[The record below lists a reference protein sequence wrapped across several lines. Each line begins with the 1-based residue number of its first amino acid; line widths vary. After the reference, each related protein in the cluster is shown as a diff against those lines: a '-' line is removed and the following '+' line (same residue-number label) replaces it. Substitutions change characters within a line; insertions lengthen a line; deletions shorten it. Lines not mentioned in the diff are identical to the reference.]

1 MDLDTLHRTL
11 KAAKERKA
19 FEKWRFFVPV
29 PKQEEFLAAGARY
42 HERLLMAGNRLGK
55 TECAAYE
62 ISRHMT
68 GEYPEWWQ
76 GRRFAKPVRIWA
88 AGTSGQMVRDTA
100 QEKLCGQPG
109 QSEFFGTGFIP
120 KEAFVDYPKAGRS
133 AADAF
138 DSLQVRHKSG
148 GISRLVFK
156 TYEQERR
163 HWQGAE
169 VDIVWF
175 DEEPPAEI
183 YSEGFTRLGGKGMAL
198 MTFTPLFGMSEVVCR
213 FIEEEN
219 PNRITIKYGIKD
231 ATFKSEEERAVLIAG
246 YQPHEREARAN
257 GDPLMG
263 EGKVFRTPEIDI
275 RLPPIPFERIPAHW
289 RKLWGVDF
297 GGGSETAHPFAAVL
311 YALDPEEVT
320 RGAETPGPVG
330 TVYILAELKMTNTTI
345 LHHCEAIKRIGGGIP
360 VAWPHDGHQKERSSG
375 ESMAAIYKKH
385 GLRMLDSHATHPD
398 GGFSTYAGIMD
409 MDAYMRAGQWKTF
422 DTCAQWL
429 REYGEYHYKLVQGV
443 PTLVKLR
450 DDLMSASRV
459 AHMMR
464 RRAQAVPLGPSA
476 RKPVRRPQQ
485 PINPW
490 TGREEPRI

>member
-1 MDLDTLHRTL
+1 VDLDTLHRTL
-11 KAAKERKA
+11 KLAKERKT
-19 FEKWRFFVPV
+19 FEKWRYFIPV
-29 PKQEEFLAAGARY
+29 PKQEEFLFAGKDY
-42 HERLLMAGNRLGK
+42 QERLLMAGNRLGK

-62 ISRHMT
+62 ISRHLT
-68 GEYPEWWQ
+68 GEYPDWWK
-76 GRRFAKPVRIWA
+76 GRTFDKPVRVWA

-100 QEKLCGQPG
+100 QEKLCGPPG
-109 QSEFFGTGFIP
+109 QSEAFGTGFIP
-120 KEAFVDYPKAGRS
+120 KDAFVDFPRAGRS
-133 AADAF
+133 APDAF

-175 DEEPPAEI
+175 DEEPPIALAAEG
-183 YSEGFTRLGGKGMAL
+183 YTRLGGKGMAM

-213 FIEEEN
+213 YLEQEN
-219 PNRITIKYGIKD
+219 AQRTVIRYGIRD
-231 ATFKSEEERAVLIAG
+231 ATFKSQDERDTLMAG
-246 YQPHEREARAN
+246 YPPHEREARAN

-263 EGKVFRTPEIDI
+263 SGKVFQTPAID
-275 RLPPIPFERIPAHW
+275 LSIPTIPLERVPLHW
-289 RKLWGVDF
+289 RKLWGLDF

-311 YALDPEEVT
+311 YAWDPEEVT
-320 RGAETPGPVG
+320 REVSTPLGAVG
-330 TVYILAELKMTNTTI
+330 TSYILAEIRMTNALI
-345 LHHCEAIKRIGGGIP
+345 IQHVDAIKRIGGNVP

-385 GLRMLDSHATHPD
+385 GLKMLDSHATHPT
-398 GGFSTYAGIMD
+398 GGYSTYAGIMD
-409 MDAYMRAGQWKTF
+409 MDLYMAARQWKVA
-422 DTCAQWL
+422 DTCSMWFQ
-429 REYGEYHYKLVQGV
+429 EYGQYHYKDGV
-443 PTLVKLR
+443 LVKVR

-464 RRAQAVPLGPSA
+464 RRALPVPLGPG
-476 RKPVRRPQQ
+476 VRRVERRP
-485 PINPW
+485 PPVINPW

>member
-11 KAAKERKA
+11 KLAKERKT

-29 PKQEEFLAAGARY
+29 PKQEEFMAAGAQY

-62 ISRHMT
+62 ISRHLT
-68 GEYPEWWQ
+68 GEYPDWWK
-76 GRRFAKPVRIWA
+76 GRRFNKPVRIWA

-120 KEAFVDYPKAGRS
+120 RDKFVDYPKAGRS
-133 AADAF
+133 APDAF
-138 DSLQVRHKSG
+138 DSLQVRHSSG

-175 DEEPPAEI
+175 DEEPPQEI
-183 YSEGFTRLGGKGMAL
+183 YSEGYTRLGGKGMAL
-198 MTFTPLFGMSEVVCR
+198 MTFTPLFGMSAVVCR
-213 FIEEEN
+213 FLEEEN
-219 PNRITIKYGIKD
+219 ANRIVIKYGIKD

-263 EGKVFRTPEIDI
+263 SGKVFQTPEVDI
-275 RLPPIPFERIPAHW
+275 RIPAMPLERVPVHW
-289 RKLWGVDF
+289 RKLWGIDF

-311 YALDPEEVT
+311 YAWDPEEVA
-320 RGAETPGPVG
+320 RDAAIPGPIG
-330 TVYILAELKMTNTTI
+330 TVYILAEIKMTNALI
-345 LHHCEAIKRIGGGIP
+345 LQHAEALKRIGGNVP

-375 ESMAAIYKKH
+375 ESMARIYKKH
-385 GLRMLDSHATHPD
+385 GLKMLDSHATHTS
-398 GGFSTYAGIMD
+398 GGYSTYAGIMD
-409 MDAYMRAGQWKTF
+409 MDAYMAARQWKVL
-422 DTCAQWL
+422 DTCPMWFQ
-429 REYGEYHYKLVQGV
+429 EYGQYHYKDGV
-443 PTLVKLR
+443 LVKLR

-464 RRAQAVPLGPSA
+464 RRALAVPLGPGQ
-476 RKPVRRPQQ
+476 RRPERR
-485 PINPW
+485 PLAVINPW